1 LQINGNATLNI
12 SAPTSGDYSGVV
24 FYGDRTQLTAK
35 NTINGNATSNV
46 TGAIY
51 FPSQE
56 VDFLGN
62 FSGNGGCTQ
71 VVADT
76 IYYTGSATFST
87 NCTNKGIKTI
97 PVPGSISLV
106 E

>member
-1 LQINGNATLNI
+1 GNADMDIT
-12 SAPTSGDYSGVV
+12 APTTGTYAGLA
-24 FYGDRTQLTAK
+24 FYGDRTQATAS
-35 NTINGNATSNV
+35 NTINGDSSSRI

-62 FSGNGGCTQ
+62 FSGNNGCVQ

-76 IYYTGSATFST
+76 IYYTGSATFKT
-87 NCTNKGIKTI
+87 NCAGSGMKTI
-97 PVPGSISLV
+97 SVPGSVSLV

>member
-1 LQINGNATLNI
+1 MNI
-12 SAPTSGDYSGVV
+12 AAPTSGAYAGLL
-24 FYGDRTQLTAK
+24 FYGDRTQATAK
-35 NTINGNATSNV
+35 NTINGDASSLL

-62 FSGNGGCTQ
+62 FSGSNGCVQ

-76 IYYTGSATFST
+76 IYYTGSATFKT
-87 NCTNKGIKTI
+87 NCTGSGMKTI
-97 PVPGSISLV
+97 SVAGSVKLV

>member
-1 LQINGNATLNI
+1 ML
-12 SAPTSGDYSGVV
+12 
-24 FYGDRTQLTAK
+24 FYGDRTQATAVNK
-35 NTINGNATSNV
+35 INGDATSNM

-56 VDFLGN
+56 VDFQGN

-87 NCTNKGIKTI
+87 NCAGKGIKTI
-97 PVPGSISLV
+97 PVPGSVALV